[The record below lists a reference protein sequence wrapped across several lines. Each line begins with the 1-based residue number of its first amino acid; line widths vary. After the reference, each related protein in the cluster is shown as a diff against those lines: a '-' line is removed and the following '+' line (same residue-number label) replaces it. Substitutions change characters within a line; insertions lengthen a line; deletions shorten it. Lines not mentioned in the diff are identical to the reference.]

1 MLQKLDSE
9 IRECYRHAAECSRR
23 ADESQDSFTRQDF
36 LDAEKRWLCL
46 ARSYE
51 FAERLS
57 NFTEPARRRNPGVV
71 AKRIVSPCLLAPAV
85 RLDRAVTTSC
95 HETVV
100 LNLAGRQASVSASPS
115 FTSGGEPWPGPSSGE
130 LSMSCWSQ

>member
-46 ARSYE
+46 AHSYE

-57 NFTEPARRRNPGVV
+57 NFTEPVSSQKPENLRSGV
-71 AKRIVSPCLLAPAV
+71 CLM
-85 RLDRAVTTSC
+85 DHS
-95 HETVV
+95 
-100 LNLAGRQASVSASPS
+100 SV
-115 FTSGGEPWPGPSSGE
+115 GE
-130 LSMSCWSQ
+130 LQMTWS

>member
-46 ARSYE
+46 AHSYE

-57 NFTEPARRRNPGVV
+57 NFTEPVSSQKPENPRSGV
-71 AKRIVSPCLLAPAV
+71 CLT
-85 RLDRAVTTSC
+85 DHS
-95 HETVV
+95 
-100 LNLAGRQASVSASPS
+100 SV
-115 FTSGGEPWPGPSSGE
+115 GE
-130 LSMSCWSQ
+130 LQMTGS